1 MRSKSRVSAAK
12 DRENNQDRTDHRKRG
27 GVSSGDRM
35 CSADSLSSGES
46 RREGSEV
53 PGYSLQSDVAR
64 GYWAEAPESAPEAAS
79 DGVCEGDEVLN
90 QAERFNRVTRLAVKT
105 LEEILEEP
113 LPLTNKDY
121 ARLLGIKKDAASSIL
136 SLALRA
142 DESKFRVQS
151 MQGVM
156 ALLEEVRKLK
166 QEEPDLALETT
177 ATVVPLLQ

>member
-1 MRSKSRVSAAK
+1 M
-12 DRENNQDRTDHRKRG
+12 
-27 GVSSGDRM
+27 
-35 CSADSLSSGES
+35 
-46 RREGSEV
+46 
-53 PGYSLQSDVAR
+53 
-64 GYWAEAPESAPEAAS
+64 
-79 DGVCEGDEVLN
+79 
-90 QAERFNRVTRLAVKT
+90 
-105 LEEILEEP
+105 
-113 LPLTNKDY
+113 PLTSKDY